1 MTKNSKKK
9 KRKPFNV
16 HVFFFC
22 IQSVFVFVFSVFFP
36 ACFWKLK
43 TKWKPQNGKDSSSM
57 VFGFFVVK
65 QTICLSAFFC
75 PLKIVRLTTT
85 IYNNQKK
92 KQTIVTMFLTA
103 ICFFFFSLKM
113 FELFPSLFF
122 LFVFFFYL
130 FVHYTKQLE
139 KENKTKTERYEGFF
153 LCVVK
158 FTIFILFFLFFFL
171 PESWITVNES
181 F

>member
-1 MTKNSKKK
+1 
-9 KRKPFNV
+9 
-16 HVFFFC
+16 
-22 IQSVFVFVFSVFFP
+22 
-36 ACFWKLK
+36 
-43 TKWKPQNGKDSSSM
+43 M

-65 QTICLSAFFC
+65 QTICLSAFFFC

-92 KQTIVTMFLTA
+92 KANNRNYVLDSNLFL
-103 ICFFFFSLKM
+103 FFFHSNCLNCFLRS
-113 FELFPSLFF
+113 FF

-130 FVHYTKQLE
+130 FVHHTKQLE

-158 FTIFILFFLFFFL
+158 FTIFILFFLFFFYRKVEL
-171 PESWITVNES
+171 Q
-181 F
+181 